1 MDMEFL
7 LGDENVL
14 ELVDVGWLRSILTV
28 LSATGLFTLKM
39 ANWYYVNLISF
50 KNRTKKKKVS
60 PQEFESLLY
69 GGADFPIALGKTDN
83 QLGDREPYSDKLH
96 RS

>member
-14 ELVDVGWLRSILTV
+14 
-28 LSATGLFTLKM
+28 GLGRCGVIARYFDCTKCHWIVPFKM

-50 KNRTKKKKVS
+50 KNRTKKKVP

-69 GGADFPIALGKTDN
+69 RGADFPIALEKTDN
-83 QLGDREPYSDKLH
+83 QLGDRGTLL
-96 RS
+96 RQIA

>member
-1 MDMEFL
+1 MEFL

-14 ELVDVGWLRSILTV
+14 ELGRCGVIAQYFDCTKCHWIVH
-28 LSATGLFTLKM
+28 FKM

-69 GGADFPIALGKTDN
+69 GGADFPISLGKTDN
-83 QLGDREPYSDKLH
+83 QLGDRGTLL
-96 RS
+96 RQIA

>member
-1 MDMEFL
+1 MEFL

-14 ELVDVGWLRSILTV
+14 ELGRCGVIAQYFDCTKCHWIVH
-28 LSATGLFTLKM
+28 FKM

-83 QLGDREPYSDKLH
+83 QLGDRGTLL
-96 RS
+96 RQIA